1 LKHIAEFI
9 QDLGFRAETA
19 PDSCGGRATV
29 GRADLRVLRACQ
41 RRTDAE
47 VARYDDSPW
56 APFVVES
63 CAGAWNMIDIQ
74 HLRDRAARCLQLAD
88 NLLADAETLKRF
100 GEELGE
106 LARALELNRAG
117 AELGNTLPLGFGA
130 RTPLSS

>member
-1 LKHIAEFI
+1 
-9 QDLGFRAETA
+9 
-19 PDSCGGRATV
+19 
-29 GRADLRVLRACQ
+29 
-41 RRTDAE
+41 
-47 VARYDDSPW
+47 
-56 APFVVES
+56 
-63 CAGAWNMIDIQ
+63 MIDIQ

-117 AELGNTLPLGFGA
+117 AELGNALPLGFGA